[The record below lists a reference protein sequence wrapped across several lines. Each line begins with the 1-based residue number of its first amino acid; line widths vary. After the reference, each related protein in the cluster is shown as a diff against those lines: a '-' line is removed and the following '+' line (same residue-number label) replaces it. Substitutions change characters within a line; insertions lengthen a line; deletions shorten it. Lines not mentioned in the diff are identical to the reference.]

1 MVELTY
7 TERPEIERVAVQGLH
22 PDQRLHL
29 EPVWHAEGCTIT
41 VVEGVLYAVV
51 EDGDAVLTPG
61 DAIRIPAGEAKRIW
75 NAGDDIARLIIASR

>member
-7 TERPEIERVAVQGLH
+7 TEHPEIQRLAVQALH

-41 VVEGVLYAVV
+41 VLEGVLYGVV
-51 EDGDAVLTPG
+51 EDGEVVLTPG
-61 DAIRIPAGEAKRIW
+61 DAISIPAGEAERIW
-75 NAGDDIARLIIASR
+75 NAGDDVTRVIISSR